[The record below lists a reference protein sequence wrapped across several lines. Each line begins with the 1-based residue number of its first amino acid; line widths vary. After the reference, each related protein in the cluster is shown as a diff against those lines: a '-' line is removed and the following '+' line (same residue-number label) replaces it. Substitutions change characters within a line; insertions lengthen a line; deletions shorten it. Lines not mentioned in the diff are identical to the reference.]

1 MVMPPLALGG
11 REGRMVR
18 LCARRRERSA
28 GVGIHREVVRRR
40 VGVWRRRVAGR
51 RSVVQRSSRSP
62 SFLTCRLFWH
72 DHTGPASAA
81 IVAQTGR
88 VMAGGGYRVC
98 GLGFKRR
105 QYQKAVA
112 RVSWCVEPKEI
123 VWRRQHPGGESEFA
137 RTRSAA
143 AVVNPNSPKFE
154 VVSASEVCVGTREWK
169 DGSGPEQGRSRGNV
183 VR

>member
-72 DHTGPASAA
+72 DHTDPASAA

-123 VWRRQHPGGESEFA
+123 VWRRQHPGGESKFA

-143 AVVNPNSPKFE
+143 AVSIQILQSSKWCRLPRY
-154 VVSASEVCVGTREWK
+154 AWGQ
-169 DGSGPEQGRSRGNV
+169 GSGKTGLVRSKV
-183 VR
+183 EVEVMW